1 MKRFDAEKKLLQI
14 GNQPG
19 TFLIREDEIHPEK
32 YTLSIRG
39 EEIVNHYRIHKVDSS
54 GYYLGSC
61 AKFLSLEDLVKYYQ
75 RDSHGLCCHLT
86 VSCPK
91 EGSINIDK
99 WEIERCSIH
108 IVKRLHVGEFSEV
121 GEGLWNNTTPVAVE
135 VFKTGTMPAQEVL
148 AKVEV
153 MKKLCHPKILQLY
166 AVCSREEPIYII
178 TELMT
183 KGDLLNYL
191 RGEGRHLKLPTLID
205 IGAQVANGMD
215 YLGSQHYIH
224 RDLAARNVLVGDSNI
239 VKIAGLTSFE
249 NNDECYTNETA
260 SYKWTIKWTAP
271 EAILYNR
278 FTIKSDVWSF
288 GILLYEL
295 VTHGCFPYHGMT
307 NGEVLEKLSQGYRMP
322 MPMACPKPLYEIM
335 LDCWKAEPERRLTF
349 EYLYYT
355 FEDFFTIN
363 ELLT

>member
-1 MKRFDAEKKLLQI
+1 MKRSIAEKKLLQI
-14 GNQPG
+14 GNKPG
-19 TFLIREDEIHPEK
+19 TFLITEDEIHPEK
-32 YTLSIRG
+32 YMLFIRG
-39 EEIVNHYRIHKVDSS
+39 KKVVKHYRIHKVDSS
-54 GYYLGSC
+54 GYYLRRH
-61 AKFLSLEDLVKYYQ
+61 AKFSSLDDLVKHYQ
-75 RDSHGLCCHLT
+75 RDSHGLYCRLT

-91 EGSINIDK
+91 EGSINMDK

-108 IVKRLHVGEFSEV
+108 IVKQLHVGEFSEV
-121 GEGLWNNTTPVAVE
+121 WEGLWNNTTPVGVK
-135 VFKTGTMPAQEVL
+135 VFKIGTMLAQEVL

-153 MKKLCHPKILQLY
+153 MKKLSHPKVLQLY
-166 AVCSREEPIYII
+166 AVCTREEPIYII

-183 KGDLLNYL
+183 KGDLLTYL

-278 FTIKSDVWSF
+278 FTTKSDVWSF

-295 VTHGCFPYHGMT
+295 VTHGRIPYAGMT
-307 NGEVLEKLSQGYRMP
+307 SAEVFEKISQGYHMP
-322 MPMACPKPLYEIM
+322 IPKDCPEPLYEIM

-349 EYLYYT
+349 EYLHYT
-355 FEDFFTIN
+355 LEDFFTIN
-363 ELLT
+363 AL